1 MADNWLDTLLNGLGG
16 LGEKAISSAGL
27 IALAKYL
34 QDQADKGAVT
44 YKEAKRELAAKSA
57 GYETA
62 MNAAAAPAGDV
73 TAMRTALQT
82 RAYNSP
88 LKPLS
93 VNPPGAFNPYAPTP
107 GNPNGSMGGP
117 VSPTMLAKVQSLAQN
132 RNATTQWGGNALQTQ
147 LSQRMGTRDMR
158 IGNKS
163 GALTPLP
170 INPPNPV
177 APTAQPG
184 ENQWL
189 DALTKAKT
197 PGTVDKPFIPGIGT
211 GLTETND
218 ILNALINKQT
228 PGTDAT
234 PFIPGIGTGLSPA
247 PVVPLP
253 PLPGT
258 PGNPNAGTGTD
269 TWLKNYN
276 PPDKTQFDLS
286 TFLQLLQM
294 LQKTGQGGA

>member
-34 QDQADKGAVT
+34 QDQADKGAV
-44 YKEAKRELAAKSA
+44 KLPEAKRELAEKSA

-62 MNAAAAPAGDV
+62 MKTAAAPAADV
-73 TAMRTALQT
+73 TAMRTALQN

-107 GNPNGSMGGP
+107 GNPNPTMGGP

-170 INPPNPV
+170 LREHPVAEKGMNSSLAALQNANLLGNYTPPPVVPVTDIGTPSFAPNPALPGGVDNPPGINDSNLTSLSAPAVGTKRVNPGTSQNEVWNGTAWV
-177 APTAQPG
+177 ADTG
-184 ENQWL
+184 TNNQWL
-189 DALTKAKT
+189 QN
-197 PGTVDKPFIPGIGT
+197 F
-211 GLTETND
+211 
-218 ILNALINKQT
+218 
-228 PGTDAT
+228 
-234 PFIPGIGTGLSPA
+234 
-247 PVVPLP
+247 
-253 PLPGT
+253 
-258 PGNPNAGTGTD
+258 
-269 TWLKNYN
+269 N
-276 PPDKTQFDLS
+276 PPDKTQFDLAG
-286 TFLQLLQM
+286 FLKM
-294 LQKTGQGGA
+294 LQGMQGGQA